1 MCIRDRNAQTR
12 YITRRV
18 TLQDGFDAGDV
29 RVYIDAY
36 KPATSEIKCYYKV
49 KADDDADDFDDKS
62 WSLMSQE
69 TDTKLFSTDEDDFN
83 EYAFRSAANTAS
95 YTSNSVTYD
104 DFKTFSVKVV
114 LASSTPYD
122 PPRVRDLRV
131 IALDS

>member
-1 MCIRDRNAQTR
+1 M
-12 YITRRV
+12 
-18 TLQDGFDAGDV
+18 
-29 RVYIDAY
+29 
-36 KPATSEIKCYYKV
+36 CYYKV

-62 WSLMSQE
+62 WTLMSQE

-83 EYAFRSAANTAS
+83 EYSYRTSGNTAS
-95 YTSNSVTYD
+95 YTSSSVTYD

-114 LASSTPYD
+114 LATSTPYD

>member
-1 MCIRDRNAQTR
+1 M
-12 YITRRV
+12 
-18 TLQDGFDAGDV
+18 
-29 RVYIDAY
+29 
-36 KPATSEIKCYYKV
+36 

-62 WSLMSQE
+62 WSLRTQE
-69 TDTKLFSTDEDDFN
+69 TDTKLFSTDEDDFT

-95 YTSNSVTYD
+95 YSSNSVTYD